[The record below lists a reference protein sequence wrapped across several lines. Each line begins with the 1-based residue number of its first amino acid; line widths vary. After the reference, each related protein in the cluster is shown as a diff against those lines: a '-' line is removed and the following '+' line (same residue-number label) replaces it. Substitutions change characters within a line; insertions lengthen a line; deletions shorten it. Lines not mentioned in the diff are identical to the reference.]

1 MQLNWM
7 KATGLAVCLA
17 MTSGVIVS
25 PVMAQNAA
33 QPRPAAFSYNFKDA
47 DIAQVAEEILGNGLG
62 VNYRID
68 PGVTGK
74 MSFRI
79 DQRLTKPQLLA
90 AFEGALNAYDMA
102 IVREGETLVVRPI
115 ANASVGAAIN
125 DGSSR
130 LSRVGYQV
138 RAVPIQYA
146 AASEVAKVLES
157 LSREK
162 LVLFSSDKLSL
173 ILLGGTADEIESAMS
188 SIRLFDQSTLSEA
201 RIRFFSLRNASATTV
216 AGDLEKMLKASGT
229 GSVTIAPMKRLNGI
243 FAFSRSKEVLDELSG
258 WVTRLDVPSTDQ
270 ALSFLVYRPRG
281 VSAEALAR
289 TLNQLLGLSSVASRE
304 TSTSRETPAGESATT
319 ATASEATNTNT
330 DSSIRIVADK
340 ETNTVIVSAPEA
352 ERVRIQSVL
361 NEVDREPAQVTIE
374 ASIVEVTLNNEFSF
388 GVDWQT
394 INGALSISNY
404 TTDSTSLAPQ
414 APGFSVN
421 YLRSDIK
428 AALNALS
435 SKSKVRIVSAPKM
448 TARENAT
455 ASLQIGDQVPIVK
468 QNSQSTNG
476 GNAPIVSTIDYRD
489 TGVTL
494 KVTPRVLNDNRVA
507 MDVTQE
513 VSSVARTQT
522 SGIDSPTIKQRKL
535 ESSLIIPE
543 GTVVALGGLISSS
556 ESDSEGGAPLLKDI
570 PGLGNLFKQRARN
583 KDRTELIVL
592 IQVTILRD
600 PSAFNRQ
607 WEDFG
612 ADIRDLAGRRL
623 APVQ

>member
-1 MQLNWM
+1 MQHPWI
-7 KATGLAVCLA
+7 KAAVVATCLA
-17 MTSGVIVS
+17 ASPFVS
-25 PVMAQNAA
+25 VAQVPSQASA
-33 QPRPAAFSYNFKDA
+33 QPRALAFSYNFKDA
-47 DIAQVAEEILGNGLG
+47 DIAQIAEEILGNGLG
-62 VNYRID
+62 VNFRID

-74 MSFRI
+74 MNFRI
-79 DQRLTKPQLLA
+79 DQKLTKPQLLA

-102 IVREGETLVVRPI
+102 IVREGETLVVRPL
-115 ANASVGAAIN
+115 ASASVGAAIN

-130 LSRVGYQV
+130 LSRIGYQV
-138 RAVPIQYA
+138 RAVPVQYA
-146 AASEVAKVLES
+146 SAAEVAKVLES
-157 LSREK
+157 LSRSK

-173 ILLGGTADEIESAMS
+173 ILLGGTAEEIESAMT
-188 SIRLFDQSTLSEA
+188 SIRLFDQSTLSDA
-201 RIRFFSLRNASATTV
+201 RIRFYALNNASAATV
-216 AGDLEKMLKASGT
+216 AADLEKMLKASGT
-229 GSVTIAPMKRLNGI
+229 GSVTIAPMKRLNGV
-243 FAFSRSKEVLDELSG
+243 FAFSRSTEVLDELSG
-258 WVTRLDVPSTDQ
+258 WVARFDVPSTDQ
-270 ALSFLVYRPRG
+270 SLSFFVYRPRG

-289 TLNQLLGLSSVASRE
+289 TLNQLMGISSVTSRE
-304 TSTSRETPAGESATT
+304 VSTSREIPAGENSTT
-319 ATASEATNTNT
+319 ASDIVNTNS
-330 DSSIRIVADK
+330 DSNIRIVADK

-352 ERVRIQSVL
+352 ERMRIQNVL

-394 INGALSISNY
+394 VNGALSVSNY
-404 TTDSTSLAPQ
+404 TTDSTSFAPQ

-468 QNSQSTNG
+468 QSSQSTNSD
-476 GNAPIVSTIDYRD
+476 NTPIISTIDYRD
-489 TGVTL
+489 TGVSL

-522 SGIDSPTIKQRKL
+522 SGIDSPTIKQRKM

-556 ESDSEGGAPLLKDI
+556 ESDSENGAPLLKDI

-592 IQVTILRD
+592 LQVTILRD
-600 PSAFNRQ
+600 QAAFNRQ
-607 WEDFG
+607 WDDFG
-612 ADIRDLAGRRL
+612 ADIRDLAGHRL
-623 APVQ
+623 VPVQ